1 MADMKKGNDTTEKKR
16 KKKINE
22 FTEEKVKFKAK
33 DWWKYV
39 LAIFLL
45 IIYLVPFY
53 VIINVS
59 LKSFQDTTSRLAF
72 PETIYWDNFNKI
84 IQSGEIF
91 TGIKN
96 CLILTVLV
104 LIAEIVIGCM
114 AAYALARNQTKFN
127 EFVRNAIMS
136 VMMITPLTILVGVYS
151 TMSKIHAT
159 STYWGMVLLL
169 TSFGLPLVIM
179 LYTNFISSIPVA
191 LDEAAAI
198 DGASNI
204 QVFFKIILPQLKTV
218 TITVIIL
225 QGVGVW
231 NEYTYAYYFLQK
243 TDMRTITLV
252 IKSFFSAVS
261 NDYGAAAATA
271 VIGMMP
277 LLIVYLCLQKY
288 FIQGQIDSAIKS

>member
-1 MADMKKGNDTTEKKR
+1 MAKLKKNKVLT
-16 KKKINE
+16 NN
-22 FTEEKVKFKAK
+22 FAEEKIRFKAK

-39 LAIFLL
+39 LAVFLL
-45 IIYLVPFY
+45 FIYLVPFY

-59 LKSFQDTTSRLAF
+59 LKTFQDTTSRLMF
-72 PETIYWDNFNKI
+72 PETIYWGNFNEV
-84 IQSGEIF
+84 IQKGEIF

-96 CLILTVLV
+96 CLIITVLV
-104 LIAEIVIGCM
+104 LIVEIVIGCM
-114 AAYALARNQTKFN
+114 AAYGLARNQTKFN

-169 TSFGLPLVIM
+169 TAFGLPLVIM

-198 DGASNI
+198 DGASNL
-204 QVFFKIILPQLKTV
+204 QVFFNIILPQLKTV
-218 TITVIIL
+218 TVTVIIL

-243 TDMRTITLV
+243 TEMRTITLV
-252 IKSFFSAVS
+252 IKNFFSAVM

-271 VIGMMP
+271 VIGMLP
-277 LLIVYLCLQKY
+277 LIIVYLCLQKY
-288 FIQGQIDSAIKS
+288 FIQGQMDSAIKS